1 MPHSTAHVHVARTVR
16 KLRLKMKLS
25 QERLAELAGLHT
37 NTVRRLESVK
47 YDPAL
52 STLLKLARAL
62 KVRPAALLK
71 DIR

>member
-1 MPHSTAHVHVARTVR
+1 
-16 KLRLKMKLS
+16 MKIS

-37 NTVRRLESVK
+37 NTVRRLEAVQ

-62 KVRPAALLK
+62 RVRPAALLK